1 MNKSIAALASAMLLV
16 SGLVSQADAAVK
28 AQNANHLSDSATLL
42 DSDRGVSF
50 NDGWR
55 FHLGDINGAER
66 ADFNDSDWRNLALPH
81 DWAIEGDFSDDNPS
95 GAGGGALPGGIGWY
109 RKSFTIPESAR
120 NKKIF
125 IDFDGAYMNS
135 SVYINGQYAGGRP
148 YGYASFSVDVTDLL
162 NKDGDN
168 TIAVKVDNAE
178 QPNSRWYSGCGI
190 YRNVWFRPENAV
202 YIPKDGTYI
211 TTDDNK
217 LRIAT
222 TIDNTTSA
230 DRHLTVRSR
239 VTDAAGRCVATV
251 TTPAVARAGKS
262 AAVHQAT
269 TVTDPALWSP
279 ASPALYTV
287 TTTITDTR
295 TGETLDT
302 DVTRTGFRT
311 FEFDAEKGFSLN
323 GKRMKLNGVCLHH
336 DAGALGAVVN
346 RASIQR
352 QLSML
357 KDMGCNAIRCTH
369 NPPAPELLDLCDEMG
384 LMVMDEA
391 FDMWRK
397 RKTTY
402 DYARYFNEWHERDL
416 DDFIRRDRNHPS
428 IIVWSIGNE
437 VLEQW
442 NDAAAD
448 TLSLAEANLILNFGH
463 SPEQLATDGEMSVNS
478 LLTKKLADR
487 VRSLDPT
494 RPVTAGCN
502 EAHPDNHLF
511 RSNALDIIGFNYHD
525 GWFAGVPDNFPGK
538 PFVVTES
545 VSGLMTRGFYMMPSD
560 HYYIWPDSWD
570 RPFYH
575 ESLSCSSY
583 DNCYVPWGNYHEGT
597 MKHVRDNDFI
607 SGQFVWTGF
616 DYLGEPTPYEYP
628 ARSSYFGIIDLA
640 GFPKDIYYL
649 YQSEWQN
656 DTDVLHLFPHWN
668 WEEGKD
674 VDVWA
679 YYNNADEVELYLNG
693 ESVGV
698 SAKTPDRLHAF
709 WRLPFTPGTLT
720 AVSRRNGKEVA
731 RDTVVTAGEPYALRL
746 TPDRDTI
753 SADGYDLCYLTA
765 EVVDADGNVCP
776 WADNEITF
784 AVDGTAFNAG
794 VDNGCQFSHE
804 RFKADNRK
812 AFYGK
817 ALLIAQNNGEEGA
830 FTVTATAPGLQPAA
844 VTLSSKQ

>member
-1 MNKSIAALASAMLLV
+1 MKKSVCILALSTLL
-16 SGLVSQADAAVK
+16 STGAIFNADAASI
-28 AQNANHLSDSATLL
+28 NTGSTTTRPDGSTNFNHGWT
-42 DSDRGVSF
+42 F
-50 NDGWR
+50 N
-55 FHLGDINGAER
+55 LGDIDGAEMPGF
-66 ADFNDSDWRNLALPH
+66 DDSAWRTLSLPH
-81 DWAIEGDFSDDNPS
+81 DWAIEGDFSEDNPS

-109 RKSFTIPESAR
+109 RKTFTLPDNAGGKR
-120 NKKIF
+120 IF

-135 SVYINGQYAGGRP
+135 SVYINGRYAGGRP
-148 YGYASFSVDVTDLL
+148 YGYASFSIDATDLL
-162 NKDGDN
+162 NDSNN

-190 YRNVWFRPENAV
+190 YRNVWLRPENALF
-202 YIPKDGTYI
+202 IPKNGTYI
-211 TTDDNK
+211 TTDGNDIN
-217 LRIAT
+217 IAT
-222 TIDNTTSA
+222 TVDNTTSA
-230 DRHLTVRSR
+230 PQAVKVVTTVRDSKGKKLTSAQTNVIAHNDSNTIAHQTLTV
-239 VTDAAGRCVATV
+239 
-251 TTPAVARAGKS
+251 KS
-262 AAVHQAT
+262 
-269 TVTDPALWSP
+269 PELWSP
-279 ASPALYTV
+279 KSPTLYTV
-287 TTTITDTR
+287 TTELFDSKGR
-295 TGETLDT
+295 KLDT

-311 FEFDAEKGFSLN
+311 FRFDADKGFFLN
-323 GKRMKLNGVCLHH
+323 GNHMKLNGVCLHH

-346 RASIQR
+346 RAAIRR
-352 QLSML
+352 QLTML

-369 NPPAPELLDLCDEMG
+369 NPPAPELLDMCDEMG
-384 LMVMDEA
+384 FLVMDEA

-442 NDAAAD
+442 NDAGAD

-463 SPEQLATDGEMSVNS
+463 SPEQLAADDGTMSVNS

-487 VRSLDPT
+487 VRALDPQ

-502 EAHPDNHLF
+502 EADPGNYLF
-511 RSNALDIIGFNYHD
+511 RSGALDIIGFNYHD
-525 GWFAGVPDNFPGK
+525 SWFAGVPQNFPGK
-538 PFVVTES
+538 PFVITES

-560 HYYIWPDSWD
+560 RFYIWPDSWD

-575 ESLSCSSY
+575 DSMSCSSY

-616 DYLGEPTPYEYP
+616 DYLGEPTPYQWP

-656 DTDVLHLFPHWN
+656 DTDVLHIFPHWN
-668 WEEGKD
+668 WTEGEE
-674 VDVWA
+674 VDIWA
-679 YYNNADEVELYLNG
+679 YYNNADEVELFLNG
-693 ESVGV
+693 ESLGTA
-698 SAKTPDRLHAF
+698 SKTPDRLHAM
-709 WRLPFTPGTLT
+709 WRIPFAPGTLT
-720 AVSRRNGKEVA
+720 AVSRRDGAEVA
-731 RDTVVTAGEPYALRL
+731 RDTVTTAGTPHSLRL
-746 TPDRDTI
+746 TPDRTVI
-753 SADGYDLCYLTA
+753 GADGTDLCYLTV
-765 EVVDADGNVCP
+765 EVVDADGNLCP
-776 WADNEITF
+776 LADNEITF
-784 AVDGTAFNAG
+784 SVDGTAFNAG

-804 RFKADNRK
+804 RFKSDKRK

-817 ALLIAQNNGEEGA
+817 ALLIAQNDGRAGR
-830 FTVTATAPGLQPAA
+830 FTVTATSPGLNPAS
-844 VTLSSKQ
+844 LSLASE